1 MSDDIGAL
9 RSEWSISLDYSTGA
23 FYASALDILGCK
35 QASIITMLL
44 ARSKNLRY
52 SKDKINAK
60 SVQR

>member
-1 MSDDIGAL
+1 MAL

-23 FYASALDILGCK
+23 LYASALDMLGCE
-35 QASIITMLL
+35 QVSTTIMLL